1 MITKKNIF
9 YLLIFFILIL
19 ISLFLYNLLPY
30 KNLIKSSFI
39 ENESFLDDIIRNDK
53 SIIKFER
60 FPLNIK
66 KYGLSSNENISF
78 YTENM
83 YNFEKFTEERCKKFL
98 NRIPHK
104 EKIYLYKT
112 DNIGLKNTR
121 VLPRNN
127 IVSVKKYIN
136 DIGTR
141 NEKINEKENNEI
153 RIVLLGGSTTINN
166 SYVNSSSEYLSFYLN
181 KYLRSINSRKKVTV
195 INGGVS
201 GADLVDNYFF
211 FETQLIQL
219 SPDIVI
225 FKESWNNL
233 YRKDN
238 LSEVKLSQ
246 LMSNNKLKLYQEF
259 IPKFVDLSNKKKFI
273 FITADMP
280 ININLTKQSTHGEQ
294 FWDGYDYYTVKDP
307 EFYLEKHYPLLDS
320 LSFKTLYAEIQ
331 NYFINL
337 SHKYNFHHL
346 KILEFFTDKK
356 RIFND
361 LIHKSE
367 LGNNLEGYALSNK
380 MIEKINLDKISIN
393 FSENLFKNIYNELI
407 IHRIDSTFNC
417 EKLINILK

>member
-19 ISLFLYNLLPY
+19 ISLSLYNLLPY
-30 KNLIKSSFI
+30 RNLIKSSSI

-53 SIIKFER
+53 SIIKFEK

-112 DNIGLKNTR
+112 DNIGLKKTK
-121 VLPRNN
+121 VLTRNN

-141 NEKINEKENNEI
+141 NGKINEKENNEI

-166 SYVNSSSEYLSFYLN
+166 SYVNSSSEYMSFYLN

-201 GADLVDNYFF
+201 GANLVDNYFF
-211 FETQLIQL
+211 
-219 SPDIVI
+219 
-225 FKESWNNL
+225 
-233 YRKDN
+233 
-238 LSEVKLSQ
+238 
-246 LMSNNKLKLYQEF
+246 LKH
-259 IPKFVDLSNKKKFI
+259 N
-273 FITADMP
+273 
-280 ININLTKQSTHGEQ
+280 
-294 FWDGYDYYTVKDP
+294 
-307 EFYLEKHYPLLDS
+307 
-320 LSFKTLYAEIQ
+320 
-331 NYFINL
+331 
-337 SHKYNFHHL
+337 
-346 KILEFFTDKK
+346 
-356 RIFND
+356 
-361 LIHKSE
+361 
-367 LGNNLEGYALSNK
+367 
-380 MIEKINLDKISIN
+380 
-393 FSENLFKNIYNELI
+393 
-407 IHRIDSTFNC
+407 
-417 EKLINILK
+417 